1 VILFLDDRTKA
12 ILKIILKIMSGS
24 RVARRRSPL
33 RWIERAL
40 LLVAVLCLGY
50 WGYAWLDS
58 AYVQYHDNQI
68 LDAAPDS
75 NTAASS
81 TLAASQT
88 TAQDG
93 TAASGTDPL
102 TGFQSPAGGGPAQPA
117 ANEGSLV
124 GRVEIPR
131 LGVSAI
137 VLEGVEATTLRRGV
151 GHIPDTPLPGSAGN
165 VGLAA
170 HRDSFFRA
178 LKDIR
183 KNDIIKVKTLAGGIF
198 SYRVQWTEVVKPEDT
213 DVLDDDGATPELTLV
228 TCYPFFYV
236 GSAPNRF
243 IVRARQIPDSDAD
256 SGTGTGT
263 GDAKRGGG

>member
-1 VILFLDDRTKA
+1 
-12 ILKIILKIMSGS
+12 LKIILKIMSGS
-24 RVARRRSPL
+24 KVAKRKRKSRL
-33 RWIERAL
+33 RWVERAL
-40 LLVAVLCLGY
+40 LLVAALCLGY

-58 AYVQYHDNQI
+58 AYVQYRDNQI

-75 NTAASS
+75 NAAASPS
-81 TLAASQT
+81 PGAPDTPAS
-88 TAQDG
+88 APP
-93 TAASGTDPL
+93 SGADPL
-102 TGFQSPAGGGPAQPA
+102 AGFQTPPAEGGPAQPA

-137 VLEGVEATTLRRGV
+137 VLEGVDSKTLRRGV
-151 GHIPDTPLPGSAGN
+151 GHIPDTPLPGAAGN

-183 KNDIIKVKTLAGGIF
+183 KNDIIKVKTREGSIF
-198 SYRVQWTEVVKPEDT
+198 RYRVEWTDIVKPEDT
-213 DVLDDDGATPELTLV
+213 DVLDDDGAAPELTLV

-243 IVRARQIPDSDAD
+243 IVRARQIADSDA
-256 SGTGTGT
+256 GG
-263 GDAKRGGG
+263 AKQGG

>member
-1 VILFLDDRTKA
+1 
-12 ILKIILKIMSGS
+12 LKILLKIMSGS
-24 RVARRRSPL
+24 RVPRSKRKSRL
-33 RWIERAL
+33 RWVERAL

-58 AYVQYHDNQI
+58 AYVQYRDNQI

-75 NTAASS
+75 NAAASPAPETS
-81 TLAASQT
+81 PG
-88 TAQDG
+88 G

-102 TGFQSPAGGGPAQPA
+102 TGFQSPPAEGGPAQPA

-137 VLEGVEATTLRRGV
+137 VLEGVDAKTLRRGV
-151 GHIPDTPLPGSAGN
+151 GHIPDTPLPGGAGN

-183 KNDIIKVKTLAGGIF
+183 KNDIIKVKTREGGTF
-198 SYRVQWTEVVKPEDT
+198 RYRVEWTDIVKPEDT
-213 DVLDDDGATPELTLV
+213 DVLDDDGAAPELTLV

-243 IVRARQIPDSDAD
+243 IVRARQILD
-256 SGTGTGT
+256 SGAGTG
-263 GDAKRGGG
+263 KQGG

>member
-1 VILFLDDRTKA
+1 MKIL
-12 ILKIILKIMSGS
+12 LKIMSGS
-24 RVARRRSPL
+24 KVARSQRRSRL
-33 RWIERAL
+33 RWVERAL
-40 LLVAVLCLGY
+40 LLVAALCLGY

-58 AYVQYHDNQI
+58 AYVQYRDNQI

-75 NTAASS
+75 NAAASP
-81 TLAASQT
+81 TPETSQG
-88 TAQDG
+88 G

-102 TGFQSPAGGGPAQPA
+102 TGFQSPPAEGGPAQPT

-137 VLEGVEATTLRRGV
+137 VLEGVDAKTLRRGV
-151 GHIPDTPLPGSAGN
+151 GHIPDTPLPGAAGN

-183 KNDIIKVKTLAGGIF
+183 KNDIIKVKTREGGTF
-198 SYRVQWTEVVKPEDT
+198 RYRVEWTDIVKPEDT
-213 DVLDDDGATPELTLV
+213 DVLDDDGAVPELTLV

-243 IVRARQIPDSDAD
+243 IVRARQIPDSDV
-256 SGTGTGT
+256 GT
-263 GDAKRGGG
+263 GDAKQGGGG